1 MKFFHTYAAP
11 VLSAVA
17 FLALAGCGA
26 QHTASETK
34 DVHVSGQSNSGKSS
48 ITLDFYP
55 INLNGRTVVQME
67 RCVRPNGSFANDCKT
82 FCTDSSALKRTLDSK
97 GISNANSVI
106 SSILAPGVKDFG
118 GNDFKALQSA
128 LLDMSENGKA
138 FACVDQKP
146 YHPSQDNVVGITKK
160 TDMGR
165 RNSGMEIADSYTLM
179 PNGDFFREVN
189 GLKCQVTNKVQDFKI
204 SSHPRDA
211 ALAYFIK
218 GADLWVV
225 NTSAEPAEGNCPK
238 TISKVI
244 MSNVAQVGTKYDYW
258 VTSTINTT
266 VVNSARNIY
275 GRFTAWDN
283 TKPVYNSDA
292 SIIDVDMNQCFGVKG
307 KAFSS
312 YVAFLLTSSHSV
324 IKLKGDPS
332 DRDFAKEDFGFFFSL
347 ESFRAKNN
355 VCALS
360 N

>member
-1 MKFFHTYAAP
+1 MTFSRTYAGHIIAAAAF
-11 VLSAVA
+11 VAVA
-17 FLALAGCGA
+17 ACGI
-26 QHTASETK
+26 QPNTSDTK
-34 DVHVSGQSNSGKSS
+34 DIHVSGQSNSHKSN

-55 INLNGRTVVQME
+55 INLSGRTVVQME
-67 RCVRPNGSFANDCKT
+67 RCLRPVDSFIRDCKT
-82 FCTDSSALKRTLDSK
+82 FCTDADALKRTLDNK
-97 GISNANSVI
+97 GVSNSSYVI
-106 SSILAPGVKDFG
+106 SSIFAPSVKDFG
-118 GNDFKALQSA
+118 GSDFKALQSA
-128 LLDMSENGKA
+128 LLDMSESGKA
-138 FACVDQKP
+138 FACADQKP
-146 YHPSQDNVVGITKK
+146 YHPSEDNVIGITKK
-160 TDMGR
+160 TDIGR

-189 GLKCQVTNKVQDFKI
+189 GLKCQVTNKVEDFKI

-211 ALAYFIK
+211 ALAYFVK
-218 GADLWVV
+218 GSDLWVV

-238 TISKVI
+238 TVSKVI
-244 MSNVAQVGTKYDYW
+244 MSNLAKVGTKYEYW

-266 VVNSARNIY
+266 VVNSARNIF

-283 TKPVYNSDA
+283 TKPVYSSDT

-307 KAFSS
+307 KAFNT

-332 DRDFAKEDFGFFFSL
+332 DSDFAKEDFGFFTSL

-355 VCALS
+355 VCALA